1 MKKYNVAVV
10 GAGMVGKKMVE
21 ILFERN
27 FPMENLRILATRE
40 REEEIAGRK
49 FKIEKTEINSFD
61 GVDIA
66 FFAGTEGEKG
76 ASKLFGWE
84 AVKKGCIVI
93 DNGSDFRMDDR
104 DKVNNKYTSKH
115 N

>member
-1 MKKYNVAVV
+1 MKKYNIAVV

-27 FPMENLRILATRE
+27 FPMENLRILATHE

-49 FKIEKTEINSFD
+49 FKIEKTEISSFD
-61 GVDIA
+61 GIDIA

-84 AVKKGCIVI
+84 AVKNGCIVI
-93 DNGSDFRMDDR
+93 DNGSDLEWM
-104 DKVNNKYTSKH
+104 KESHLLYLKLIQNI
-115 N
+115 